1 MELAGGTAKPL
12 SSERGSG
19 SRLRLPCPSNQQSH
33 GLLKVLRQGLHEL
46 RRLCPV
52 ADAVIHRDGGFRTPA
67 GLDLA
72 LFHHRYFPGR
82 AHRTQ
87 LDEIGHEIMRHIA
100 ELIPPEMRGYYS
112 DDPAIWEAARGAE
125 LYPWAYKVEGQVVG
139 KFISR

>member
-1 MELAGGTAKPL
+1 MNVPTFNV
-12 SSERGSG
+12 R
-19 SRLRLPCPSNQQSH
+19 RLIFDLNQH
-33 GLLKVLRQGLHEL
+33 PHRCFDIFRQGLHEAGGFHSI
-46 RRLCPV
+46 